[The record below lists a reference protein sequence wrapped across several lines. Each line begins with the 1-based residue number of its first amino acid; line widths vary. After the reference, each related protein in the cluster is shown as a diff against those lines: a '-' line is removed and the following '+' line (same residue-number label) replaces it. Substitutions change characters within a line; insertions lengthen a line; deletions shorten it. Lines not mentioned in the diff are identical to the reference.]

1 MSIITGRGDTGE
13 TDLLH
18 GRRIAK
24 SSLRLSCLGALD
36 ELNAALGMAR
46 VEAGSGEWVELVDQI
61 QAKLVTL
68 MGQLAVLPEDEQ
80 RHEDRGFAVITQ
92 KDVSWIETQA
102 RALEERG
109 VRFEGWARPGE
120 EACRA
125 RAAIDM
131 ARTIARRAERL
142 AWQLHETGEV
152 VSGPVLLLLN
162 RLSDLLWI
170 LARVEPDA

>member
-18 GRRIAK
+18 GKRITK
-24 SSLRLSCLGALD
+24 SSPRVSCLGALD

-61 QAKLVTL
+61 QDKLVTL

-80 RHEDRGFAVITQ
+80 LQ

-102 RALEERG
+102 RALEKRG

-131 ARTIARRAERL
+131 ARAIARRAERL

-152 VSGPVLLLLN
+152 VPGSVLLFLN